1 MAVVWAGKLIPA
13 HIVSLMKEI
22 MADKF
27 QKILETYWGYHEFR
41 SIQREI
47 IESIAGGN
55 DTLGLMPTGGGKSL
69 TFQVPAL
76 AMEGVCLVVTP
87 LIALMKDQV
96 DHLRKRGIQAA
107 AIYSGMTRSEVV
119 TTLENAI
126 FGGVKLLYLS
136 PERLA
141 SPLFLQKL
149 KRIKVSFI
157 TVDEAHCISQWGYDF
172 RPSYL
177 KIAELRSL
185 KPGVPV
191 LALTATAT
199 PQVMGDIMERLCFTV
214 KNVFRMS
221 FERRNLS
228 YVVRRTDNKM
238 QETLHILRSVPGS
251 AIIYV
256 RSRVHCPEVAETL
269 EGSGIPATYYHAG
282 LDPSVKDERQ
292 KDWTQDRKRVM
303 VATNAFGMGIDKPD
317 VRLVIHY
324 DAPDSIEAYFQE
336 AGRAGRDGRR
346 AYAILFWNSN
356 ERAKLLA
363 RVENEYPSKD
373 FVANVYD
380 SISDFLQV
388 AGGRGMGRT
397 YPFALQSFCKA
408 FHLFPLRVNS
418 SLHLLAAAG
427 YLRYDEDPHASARLK
442 FLLERDDLYRLRE
455 MAPMEEKAINS
466 LLRFY
471 GGVFVDFMNI
481 ELQII
486 AQDAGMTVSQV
497 YQALSALDHRN
508 ILQFVPQRREPL
520 ISYVQ
525 GRVKREEVILPPEV
539 YDNRKLQYAN
549 RIQAMI
555 EYAGSDSVC
564 RSRQL
569 LRYFG
574 ETDTEDCGSCDVCI
588 GNRKRVKEEEDD
600 VERRRKVPVEE
611 VIQSVVSV
619 LCDGKSHGISE
630 VTSLKYPTNLIREA
644 LEYLV
649 HEEKI
654 YIEVGQIRLVR

>member
-1 MAVVWAGKLIPA
+1 
-13 HIVSLMKEI
+13 

-27 QKILETYWGYHEFR
+27 QENLETYWGYHEFR

-47 IESIAGGN
+47 IESIAGGH

-96 DHLRKRGIQAA
+96 AHLRKRGIRAA
-107 AIYSGMTRSEVV
+107 AIYSGMTRSDVV

-126 FGGVKLLYLS
+126 FGGVTLLYLS

-141 SPLFLQKL
+141 SPLFLEKL

-177 KIAELRSL
+177 KIADLRSL

-199 PQVMGDIMERLCFTV
+199 PQVMGDIMERLCFTTR
-214 KNVFRMS
+214 NVFRMS
-221 FERRNLS
+221 FERKNLS

-251 AIIYV
+251 AIVYV
-256 RSRVHCPEVAETL
+256 RSRVHCPEVAEAL
-269 EGSGIPATYYHAG
+269 VQAGISATYYHAG

-292 KDWTQDRKRVM
+292 KEWTQDKKRVM

-346 AYAILFWNSN
+346 AYAILFWNGN

-363 RVENEYPSKD
+363 RVENEYPPKE
-373 FVANVYD
+373 FIANVYD
-380 SISDFLQV
+380 RLSDFLQI
-388 AGGRGMGRT
+388 AEGRGMNHT
-397 YPFALQSFCKA
+397 YPFALQTFCKT
-408 FHLFPLRVNS
+408 FRFFPLRVNS
-418 SLHLLAAAG
+418 CLHLLTAAG
-427 YLRYDEDPHASARLK
+427 YLCYEEDPHASARLR
-442 FLLERDDLYRLRE
+442 FLLGREDLYRLRE

-481 ELQII
+481 ELQIV
-486 AQDAGMTVSQV
+486 AQDAGMTVDQV
-497 YQALSALDHRN
+497 YQAFSALDHRN

-520 ISYVQ
+520 VSYVQ
-525 GRVKREEVILPPEV
+525 GRVRPENVILTPEV
-539 YDNRKLQYAN
+539 YDNRKTQYAN

-574 ETDTEDCGSCDVCI
+574 ETDTKDCGSCDVCI
-588 GNRKRVKEEEDD
+588 ANRKRGKEVEDE
-600 VERRRKVPVEE
+600 VEQRRMAPVDE
-611 VIQSVVSV
+611 VISRIVAV
-619 LCDGKSHGISE
+619 LDDGKSHGMDE
-630 VTSLKYPTNLIREA
+630 VTSLKYPTLLIREA

-654 YIEVGQIRLVR
+654 CMEVGRIRLVR

>member
-1 MAVVWAGKLIPA
+1 
-13 HIVSLMKEI
+13 
-22 MADKF
+22 MADQF

-41 SIQREI
+41 SIQHDI
-47 IESIAGGN
+47 IESIAGGH

-76 AMEGVCLVVTP
+76 ALEGVCLVVTP

-96 DHLRKRGIQAA
+96 AHLRKRGIRAA
-107 AIYSGMTRSEVV
+107 AIYSGMPQHEIV
-119 TTLENAI
+119 TVLENAI
-126 FGGVKLLYLS
+126 FGGIKLLYLS

-172 RPSYL
+172 RPSYM
-177 KIAELRSL
+177 KIATLRDV
-185 KPGVPV
+185 KPDAPM

-199 PQVMGDIMERLCFTV
+199 PQVMDDIMERLRFRT

-221 FERRNLS
+221 FERKNLS

-238 QETLHILRSVPGS
+238 QEMLHILRSVPGS

-256 RSRVHCPEVAETL
+256 RSRVHCPEVAGLL
-269 EGSGIPATYYHAG
+269 EQAGISATFYHAG
-282 LDPSVKDERQ
+282 LDPSVKDQRQ
-292 KDWTQDRKRVM
+292 KEWTSDKKRVM

-324 DAPDSIEAYFQE
+324 DTPDSVEAYFQE
-336 AGRAGRDGRR
+336 AGRAGRDGQR
-346 AYAILFWNSN
+346 AYAILFWNGN
-356 ERAKLLA
+356 EHAKLLA
-363 RVENEYPSKD
+363 RIENEFPPKE
-373 FVANVYD
+373 FIVNVYD
-380 SISDFLQV
+380 RLGDFFQV
-388 AGGRGMGRT
+388 AEGRGMNHT
-397 YPFALQSFCKA
+397 FPFAIQLFCKT
-408 FHLFPLRVNS
+408 FHFFPLRVTS
-418 SLHLLAAAG
+418 SLNLLASAG
-427 YLRYDEDPHASARLK
+427 YLRYDEDPHASARFR
-442 FLLERDDLYRLRE
+442 FLLGREDLYRLRE
-455 MAPMEEKAINS
+455 LAPMEERAINS

-486 AQDAGMTVSQV
+486 AQDAGMTVDQV
-497 YQALSALDHRN
+497 YQAFSALDYRN
-508 ILQFVPQRREPL
+508 IVQFIPQRREPL
-520 ISYVQ
+520 VTYVL
-525 GRVKREEVILPPEV
+525 GRVKAENVVLTPEV
-539 YDNRKLQYAN
+539 YDDRKTQYAN
-549 RIQAMI
+549 RVQAMI

-574 ETDTEDCGSCDVCI
+574 ETESADCGSCDVCI
-588 GNRKRVKEEEDD
+588 ESRKRLRAEENEI
-600 VERRRKVPVEE
+600 ERRRKASIEE
-611 VIQSVVSV
+611 VTGKICGV
-619 LCDGKSHGISE
+619 LRDGEAHPIDE
-630 VTSLKYPTNLIREA
+630 VTSLKYPTVLIREA
-644 LEYLV
+644 LEYLL

-654 YIEVGQIRLVR
+654 SVDAGQIILIR